1 MLGLGRR
8 LRFGGQACE
17 SQTGMKRNRRSFDP
31 RRHWNQTQAR
41 LILGGL
47 AVLVVV
53 GGGLVWAIY
62 GGAAAIAAEICF
74 LGGIGVFALLWL
86 ILTLMEKWVKEEEP

>member
-1 MLGLGRR
+1 MIGGL
-8 LRFGGQACE
+8 
-17 SQTGMKRNRRSFDP
+17 
-31 RRHWNQTQAR
+31 
-41 LILGGL
+41 LILL
-47 AVLVVV
+47 VV

-62 GGAAAIAAEICF
+62 GGAAAIVAEICF